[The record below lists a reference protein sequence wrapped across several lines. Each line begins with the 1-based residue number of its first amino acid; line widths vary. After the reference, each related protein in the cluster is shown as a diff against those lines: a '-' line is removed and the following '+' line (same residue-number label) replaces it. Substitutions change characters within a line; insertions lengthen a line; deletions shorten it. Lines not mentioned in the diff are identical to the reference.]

1 MGVVNYQAVSTSF
14 FGAGA
19 RSALITH
26 LPPLGVTR
34 ALIITDHFLFEQG
47 VAKTIG
53 DLLIE
58 SNIEYAIYYNVQAN
72 PTIAIVNECVAAA
85 KALQV
90 DCLVAVGGGS
100 AIDTAKAVSILLQ
113 NGGQLAD
120 YEGVNQSRTSGMPVI
135 AISTTSGTASEVTT
149 FYIITD
155 ESTHRKLCMI
165 DENCKVTIAIN
176 DTDLIKGMPKGL
188 TAATGMD
195 AMTHAI
201 EAALCRVANPLTDK
215 DAHWAISTIQTYLPR
230 AIGDG
235 DDMQAREMMAY
246 AQYVAGMAFSNS
258 GLGMVHAMAH
268 SLGGMFNLPHGMC
281 NAILLPF
288 VMAYNGANGQVDEQF
303 KKIAMS
309 LYLADADSLSVDETI
324 KQSVQ
329 AIKRLLTQTGIHQ
342 TLKML
347 QVDPA
352 QFETM
357 AEMALLDSCMTAN
370 PCTPTKE
377 DIINIFKQ
385 AYQGF

>member
-1 MGVVNYQAVSTSF
+1 
-14 FGAGA
+14 
-19 RSALITH
+19 
-26 LPPLGVTR
+26 
-34 ALIITDHFLFEQG
+34 
-47 VAKTIG
+47 
-53 DLLIE
+53 
-58 SNIEYAIYYNVQAN
+58 
-72 PTIAIVNECVAAA
+72 
-85 KALQV
+85 
-90 DCLVAVGGGS
+90 
-100 AIDTAKAVSILLQ
+100 
-113 NGGQLAD
+113 
-120 YEGVNQSRTSGMPVI
+120 
-135 AISTTSGTASEVTT
+135 
-149 FYIITD
+149 
-155 ESTHRKLCMI
+155 
-165 DENCKVTIAIN
+165 
-176 DTDLIKGMPKGL
+176 
-188 TAATGMD
+188 
-195 AMTHAI
+195 
-201 EAALCRVANPLTDK
+201 
-215 DAHWAISTIQTYLPR
+215 
-230 AIGDG
+230 
-235 DDMQAREMMAY
+235 MMAY